1 MKIENRKHL
10 GTLYNIVK
18 DTWELFQEDFDGD
31 PDLKFSSHY
40 EDLTLLQDHLQSLIG
55 LDPTIVYPYE
65 INFHT
70 TAMNILKNEN
80 ECALDRL
87 GRSNSR
93 KREYE

>member
-10 GTLYNIVK
+10 DTLHNIVK

-31 PDLKFSSHY
+31 PDLEFSSHY
-40 EDLTLLQDHLQSLIG
+40 EDLTLLQDHLQSLIS

-65 INFHT
+65 INLHT

-80 ECALDRL
+80 ECALDKL
-87 GRSNSR
+87 GRSNAS
-93 KREYE
+93 KRENE